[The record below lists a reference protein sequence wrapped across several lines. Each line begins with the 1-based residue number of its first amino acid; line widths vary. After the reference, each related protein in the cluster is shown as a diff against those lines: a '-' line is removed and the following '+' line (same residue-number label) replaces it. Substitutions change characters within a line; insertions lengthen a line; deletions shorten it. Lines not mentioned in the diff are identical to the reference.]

1 MIDEHDVI
9 KDFDKL
15 PKQTQL
21 EVMAGRRALRRKEP
35 GAPRVLPPEPVLPPD
50 ENEDG
55 FELKAGDI
63 VNVTVVSG
71 ATEPATGGTVVIEDP
86 EGAKQPVPEVTTPTA
101 PKPSPF
107 AMKKAK

>member
-21 EVMAGRRALRRKEP
+21 EVMAGRKALKRKEP

-71 ATEPATGGTVVIEDP
+71 ATEPATTGGTVVIEDP
-86 EGAKQPVPEVTTPTA
+86 EGAKQSATPPTPK

-107 AMKKAK
+107 ASRVTK